1 MNTDI
6 RQPLRVLPERVYRV
20 YRGGRLLDAYR
31 GVEPAADGAFPEDW
45 VASDTRAVNPGRE
58 HMHEGLSRVVLPGGQ
73 TALLRDLITAQP
85 EAMLGAAHVARWGAQ
100 AAVLVKLLDAA
111 ERLPVHWHP
120 GRDFIARHRGGW
132 FGKTE
137 CWLIRETRVLDGEP
151 SIYLGLRQGVTVEQF
166 KGWVRAQDA
175 ERLPGALN
183 RLKVS
188 PGDVYVIP
196 AGLPHAIGA
205 GVMMIEVQEPSDWS
219 IHAEYAPFG
228 LGEDEAHQGFGWE
241 AAFEALDAVAC
252 TPEDIRQRLKQET
265 PVVRQVGDSVERR
278 LIAPEYAGY
287 FGASE
292 ATVRGALPLEGG
304 RLAIGLV
311 DAGEGRVEAG
321 GGALSLARGTT
332 FVLPA
337 AASDARLV
345 SSGGDALRVTLCYP
359 PAA

>member
-1 MNTDI
+1 MDAG
-6 RQPLRVLPERVYRV
+6 RPDVLAR
-20 YRGGRLLDAYR
+20 
-31 GVEPAADGAFPEDW
+31 
-45 VASDTRAVNPGRE
+45 RAGFRFA
-58 HMHEGLSRVVLPGGQ
+58 GL
-73 TALLRDLITAQP
+73 ALLLPTAGL
-85 EAMLGAAHVARWGAQ
+85 AGVAVVQLKRQVVGGESQAQ
-100 AAVLVKLLDAA
+100 DC
-111 ERLPVHWHP
+111 P
-120 GRDFIARHRGGW
+120 G
-132 FGKTE
+132 
-137 CWLIRETRVLDGEP
+137 V
-151 SIYLGLRQGVTVEQF
+151 VEQE
-166 KGWVRAQDA
+166 GALLAGVRAQDA